1 MPYNHRCTQAPN
13 YKETRKFAD
22 IDPLLMGMASQRA
35 EREDNMIVEDLRGN
49 VFGPLEFSRRDLMA
63 VNIQRG
69 RDHGTP
75 DYNTA
80 REAFGL
86 PRLENVTAYIE
97 STGSVTPSNIVQDM
111 ETLHRDQKHL
121 HHCEEKLKK
130 CGNFCTEF
138 QKKCE
143 KYRKEAWENIDVWTG
158 GILETSERP
167 GPLFRA
173 IIKDQFIRIRN
184 ADRFWFENEKWEIP

>member
-1 MPYNHRCTQAPN
+1 MKMPYEHSCTGEN
-13 YKETRKFAD
+13 DKRNFTD
-22 IDPLLMGMASQRA
+22 IDALLMGMASQRC

-80 REAFGL
+80 RVAFGL
-86 PRLENVTAYIE
+86 PPIKSVNDYLKMTA
-97 STGSVTPSNIVQDM
+97 SATPREIVQKM
-111 ETLHRDQKHL
+111 EYIHMPNEHICKKDPESNQCK
-121 HHCEEKLKK
+121 EERKK
-130 CGNFCTEF
+130 
-138 QKKCE
+138 
-143 KYRKEAWENIDVWTG
+143 AWDNIDVWAG
-158 GILETSERP
+158 GILETSDRP

-173 IIKDQFIRIRN
+173 IIKDQFTRIRT
-184 ADRFWFENEKWEIP
+184 ADRFWFENRKWKKS

>member
-1 MPYNHRCTQAPN
+1 MPYEHTCVD
-13 YKETRKFAD
+13 KEDKRKVAD
-22 IDPLLMGMASQRA
+22 IDPLLMGMASQRC

-80 REAFGL
+80 RAALGL
-86 PRLENVTAYIE
+86 KPIRSVDEYIKMTNTSTPRYILQRMEMMHMPNRSPCNVGSEECE
-97 STGSVTPSNIVQDM
+97 SQ
-111 ETLHRDQKHL
+111 R
-121 HHCEEKLKK
+121 LK
-130 CGNFCTEF
+130 
-138 QKKCE
+138 
-143 KYRKEAWENIDVWTG
+143 AWDNIDVWTG

-173 IIKDQFIRIRN
+173 IIKDQFFRIRN
-184 ADRFWFENEKWEIP
+184 ADRFWFENTNWKMP

>member
-1 MPYNHRCTQAPN
+1 MKHKSHICLNFTGTASDGI
-13 YKETRKFAD
+13 AD
-22 IDPLLMGMASQRA
+22 IDRLLMGMASQKA

-63 VNIQRG
+63 INIQRG

-86 PRLENVTAYIE
+86 ERINSTAQYQRVTFSA
-97 STGSVTPSNIVQDM
+97 TPDDIVKKMEEIHTPLNSN
-111 ETLHRDQKHL
+111 
-121 HHCEEKLKK
+121 
-130 CGNFCTEF
+130 NSA
-138 QKKCE
+138 
-143 KYRKEAWENIDVWTG
+143 EAWNNIDVWTG
-158 GILETSERP
+158 GILETSTRP

-173 IIKDQFIRIRN
+173 IIFDQFRRIRN
-184 ADRFWFENEKWEIP
+184 ADRFWFENTKWKRP